1 VKDQPGF
8 LGNIV
13 SEEVAASGIS
23 RGKFIYYLLM
33 VLPVLA
39 VLLGACGGGG
49 GGGGGDHRQ
58 GHP

>member
-1 VKDQPGF
+1 MKDQDRL
-8 LGNIV
+8 LGSNN
-13 SEEVAASGIS
+13 SEETPVLGIS

-33 VLPVLA
+33 LLPVLA

-49 GGGGGDHRQ
+49 GGGGRQ